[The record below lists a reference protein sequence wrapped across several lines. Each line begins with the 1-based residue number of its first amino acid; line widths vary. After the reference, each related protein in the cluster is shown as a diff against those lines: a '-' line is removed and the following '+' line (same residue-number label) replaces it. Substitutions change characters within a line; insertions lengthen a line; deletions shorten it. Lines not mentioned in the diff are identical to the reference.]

1 MPQNRVPFGTC
12 WLYDHS
18 YTPWGKAR
26 TVTWLSCMFI
36 FTLSFMSDSIPS
48 ILSPSLRSG
57 IGFYLL
63 VFVIILLGAVFII
76 TPVPENS
83 ILFLAG
89 ALAVSGQVSLGWVL
103 LASIAGAYIGYDLN
117 YWTGRLLRF
126 TFCRR
131 VWPHIFH
138 EKNVEKTRKLMERF
152 GPISVVVSRFIPAVN
167 LPPFFAGLESMDYG
181 TYAAV
186 NLAGAV
192 LWCIVTVLLGYYIGS
207 LDIIQDYVNL
217 LFDLAILVTVVVIAY
232 TAIATL
238 MARRKPDQENP
249 PGPANG

>member
-1 MPQNRVPFGTC
+1 MLNGI
-12 WLYDHS
+12 LN
-18 YTPWGKAR
+18 
-26 TVTWLSCMFI
+26 L
-36 FTLSFMSDSIPS
+36 IPDNGPS
-48 ILSPSLRSG
+48 SLSPFFHSG
-57 IGFYLL
+57 PGFYLVVFL
-63 VFVIILLGAVFII
+63 VILLGAVFII

-89 ALAVSGQVSLGWVL
+89 ALAVNGQVSLEWVL
-103 LASIAGAYIGYDLN
+103 IVSIAGAYVGYDLN

-138 EKNVEKTRKLMERF
+138 EKNVEKTRELMERF

-167 LPPFFAGLESMDYG
+167 LPPFFAGLDSMDYG
-181 TYAAV
+181 RYVAV

-192 LWCIVTVLLGYYIGS
+192 LWCIITVLLGYFIGS

-217 LFDLAILVTVVVIAY
+217 LFDLAILVTIIALLY
-232 TAIATL
+232 AAVSL
-238 MARRKPDQENP
+238 VRERRKSGENSR
-249 PGPANG
+249 